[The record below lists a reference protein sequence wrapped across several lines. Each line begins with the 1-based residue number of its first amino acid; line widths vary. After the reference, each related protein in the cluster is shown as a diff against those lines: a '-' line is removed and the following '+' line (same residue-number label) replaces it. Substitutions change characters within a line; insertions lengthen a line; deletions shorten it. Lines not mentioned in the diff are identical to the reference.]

1 MSLLIYDG
9 IATMSDPAS
18 APVPDLTAEVVTV
31 TAEDLPLHCPGD
43 KAPLCSMHPRVFL
56 DVTKTGEVKCP
67 YCGTTYKLA
76 PGTVV
81 HGHGH

>member
-1 MSLLIYDG
+1 MSEI
-9 IATMSDPAS
+9 THSDQAKA
-18 APVPDLTAEVVTV
+18 APNSSTAGHYIEV

-43 KAPLCSMHPRVFL
+43 KAPLWSLHPRVFL

-67 YCGTTYKLA
+67 YCGTDYKLA

-81 HGHGH
+81 PGHAH

>member
-1 MSLLIYDG
+1 MNN
-9 IATMSDPAS
+9 ANS
-18 APVPDLTAEVVTV
+18 APDSEPRSKPDADLSADVVTV

-43 KAPLCSMHPRVFL
+43 KAPVWSMHPRVFL